1 MKKEIFLIVTLI
13 IIIFG
18 AIYIILNSSDS
29 DNNNINNNTNNVT
42 LHLNSVALTLDD
54 IGENYILLDEIHW
67 LEPGE
72 FTNST
77 GNGLVWNYIEHYQSQ
92 FIENI
97 SNGVIS
103 ASDPEKKVLQ
113 TITKLE
119 SKEKADLYVD
129 LWIGG
134 RQKKGYLNLTI
145 EPIGNKSAYFYDNVS
160 YRDYNI
166 DRYLICFSF
175 EDIVVVIYSDG
186 LNLNQSTYL
195 DYAKIIENNILNS
208 V

>member
-1 MKKEIFLIVTLI
+1 MKKEIVVIVTLI

-18 AIYIILNSSDS
+18 VIYIILNSSDS
-29 DNNNINNNTNNVT
+29 DDNNNNTNNVT
-42 LHLNSVALTLDD
+42 LHLNTVSLTLDD
-54 IGENYILLDEIHW
+54 MGENYILIDEKHW

-77 GNGLVWNYIEHYQSQ
+77 GNGLIWNYIEHYQSQ

-103 ASDPEKKVLQ
+103 ASDPKKKVLQ

-129 LWIGG
+129 LWTGG
-134 RQKKGYLNLTI
+134 RQKKGYVNI
-145 EPIGNKSAYFYDNVS
+145 PIDPIGNKSAYFYDNVS
-160 YRDYNI
+160 YRDYKI
-166 DRYLICFSF
+166 DKYLICFSF
-175 EDIVVVIYSDG
+175 EDIVVVVYSDG

-195 DYAKIIENNILNS
+195 NYARIIENNILNS

>member
-1 MKKEIFLIVTLI
+1 MKKEIIVIVTLI

-18 AIYIILNSSDS
+18 ATFIILNYSDS
-29 DNNNINNNTNNVT
+29 DNNNNNNTNNVT
-42 LHLNSVALTLDD
+42 LYLNSVALTLDD
-54 IGENYILLDEIHW
+54 IDENYILIDEKHW

-77 GNGLVWNYIEHYQSQ
+77 GNGLIWNYIEHYQSQ
-92 FIENI
+92 FIENN
-97 SNGVIS
+97 SKGVIS
-103 ASDPEKKVLQ
+103 ASDPVNKLLQ

-129 LWIGG
+129 LWIDG
-134 RQKKGYLNLTI
+134 RQKKGYLNLPI

-186 LNLNQSTYL
+186 LNLNQSKYL
-195 DYAKIIENNILNS
+195 DYAKIIENNILDS